1 MNSIEKQRPI
11 GVFDSGVGGIS
22 VLKELYKLMP
32 NETYLFYG
40 DSANAPYGIKDTEEV
55 FQLSHNIVEKFLQQ
69 NVKAIVIACNT
80 ATSAAISRLR
90 AEFPEIIFIGLEPAV
105 KPAIYHKKNSEVV
118 VMATQLTLKEKKFTD
133 LISHYENEAKIIPLP
148 ASKLVEFIE
157 HGETNSLALKNYL
170 KDLLAPYKETVDSI
184 VLGCT
189 HFPFARDAIQEIVG
203 NQVYIVDGAPGA
215 ATRLQSEL
223 KNNSLSND
231 LNGGAVRFY
240 NSNPDPAEIKLS
252 RKLFSL

>member
-118 VMATQLTLKEKKFTD
+118 VMATQLTLKEKKFAD

-148 ASKLVEFIE
+148 ATKLVEFIE

-203 NQVYIVDGAPGA
+203 NQVYIVDGAQGA

-240 NSNPDPAEIKLS
+240 NSNPDPAEIELS